1 MIRDHGQAQKY
12 FHDIEG
18 YNGRL
23 DAIQAGVLRIKLKRL
38 NDWTAARRKNAALYN
53 ELLSQVPGIEI
64 VKEAEF
70 AQSVYHLIC
79 DSRRQSR

>member
-12 FHDIEG
+12 FHDMEG

-38 NDWTAARRKNAALYN
+38 AAWNQKRQRKC
-53 ELLSQVPGIEI
+53 QV
-64 VKEAEF
+64 
-70 AQSVYHLIC
+70 L
-79 DSRRQSR
+79 